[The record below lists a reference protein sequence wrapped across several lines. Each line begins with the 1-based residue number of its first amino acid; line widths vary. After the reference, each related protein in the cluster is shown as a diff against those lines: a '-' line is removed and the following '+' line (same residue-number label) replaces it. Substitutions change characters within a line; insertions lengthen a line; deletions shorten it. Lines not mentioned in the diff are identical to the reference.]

1 MSRKFAF
8 ADRTAL
14 ITGAASGIGAA
25 LAENLAAR
33 GCHLVL
39 ADINEAGLKR
49 VADAVRRPGL
59 DVASYQLD
67 VVDKAAVADFAERVM
82 QAHAPLHLLFNNA
95 GVALGGTFD
104 RVTEVDFEW
113 LMDIN
118 FYGVVRLTRA
128 LMPALQQADTAQI
141 VNISSIFGVIAPPG
155 QTAYC
160 SAKFAV
166 RGFSMALR
174 HELMGSPI
182 GVTTVHP
189 GGVATSIATSARMP
203 GDASNAEIADSLDRA
218 KRSLVMP
225 PPQAAEIIVSG
236 VEKRK
241 ARIMVGKDAKAAALI
256 ERLFP
261 VSYIHLLQRV
271 LGPKKD

>member
-8 ADRTAL
+8 AGRTAL

-39 ADINEAGLKR
+39 ADINAAGLKR

-59 DVASYQLD
+59 DVACYQLD
-67 VVDKAAVADFAERVM
+67 VADKAAVADFAGQVM
-82 QAHAPLHLLFNNA
+82 KAHAPLHLLFNNA

-104 RVTEVDFEW
+104 RVTEADFEW

-128 LMPALQQADTAQI
+128 LMPALQHADTAQI

-189 GGVATSIATSARMP
+189 GGVATSIATNARMP

-218 KRSLVMP
+218 QRSLVMP

-271 LGPKKD
+271 LGAKKD